1 MNCLEAEKLMSL
13 RLDGELDASRGRAL
27 DEHLL
32 ACPQCPRQWQRLQ
45 RMAGLLAEW
54 PTPAVP
60 ATLKERVIAASS
72 RPTATARARRRVNLR
87 LPTAVLACAAAA
99 AAVLFVIFGLPS
111 TPTCT
116 LKQPTAEYVMEVSP
130 LLPPEIVDA
139 LAKLPPS
146 AGDDLMGLG
155 RQAAS
160 AIEKRS
166 ATLTERTSKLHGRV
180 QQASNRFLKGYFE
193 HMEKSVDR
201 TFERFR
207 GHKEDNDDAPIRGAL
222 PPEDSAHTL
231 VACPSPLRPAVLTA
245 QKGTS

>member
-1 MNCLEAEKLMSL
+1 MNCQEAEKLMSL
-13 RLDGELDASRGRAL
+13 KLDGELDASRGRAL

-32 ACPQCPRQWQRLQ
+32 ACPQCPRQWRRLQ
-45 RMAGLLAEW
+45 RMTDLLAEW
-54 PTPAVP
+54 PAPAAS
-60 ATLKERVIAASS
+60 ATMKERVIAASS
-72 RPTATARARRRVNLR
+72 RPAATARVRRGIHLR
-87 LPTAVLACAAAA
+87 LPTAVLAGAAVA
-99 AAVLFVIFGLPS
+99 AAVLVILSLPNA
-111 TPTCT
+111 P
-116 LKQPTAEYVMEVSP
+116 KNKVEQPTSEYVMEVSP

-166 ATLTERTSKLHGRV
+166 TALTERTSKLHGRV

-207 GHKEDNDDAPIRGAL
+207 GRKEDNDDAPSRGAL

-231 VACPSPLRPAVLTA
+231 VARPSPLRCTVLTA
-245 QKGTS
+245 QMGTS